1 MLLGR
6 RGEVTVVFFSSFQV
20 RPISLF
26 RSGIIFIPRKVTW
39 IDNSPRVDHLPPA
52 GCWWDLLCS
61 LLLGDVLWC
70 AKDHSHER
78 GAIPIKWIV
87 FSWNIFGG
95 SEQLIEFLSLE
106 WIELVTTWFSTNYGK
121 YIRCR
126 LWWYHWN
133 ESNSYKMLSPR
144 DVTDT
149 SWLGTR
155 YSCNQ
160 DMALL
165 TNGHI
170 PGGLHCGASGR
181 IEWLPLPPKTGLF
194 SQLFRVKAFQSSLP
208 PIHMLIGDI

>member
-1 MLLGR
+1 M
-6 RGEVTVVFFSSFQV
+6 VFFSSFQV
-20 RPISLF
+20 RPVSLF

-39 IDNSPRVDHLPPA
+39 IDNSPRVDHPPPA

-70 AKDHSHER
+70 AKDHSGER

-95 SEQLIEFLSLE
+95 NEQLIEFLSLE

-126 LWWYHWN
+126 LWCYHWN
-133 ESNSYKMLSPR
+133 ETHRMMSLTPAGGGP
-144 DVTDT
+144 DIP
-149 SWLGTR
+149 
-155 YSCNQ
+155 
-160 DMALL
+160 LL
-165 TNGHI
+165 TNGHV

-194 SQLFRVKAFQSSLP
+194 SQLFRVKAFQRSLP
-208 PIHMLIGDI
+208 PIHMLIGDILHLQCENVYLITCWDIVTQV